1 MRSSDIVIHTED
13 LLPANIDR
21 WSLGHIHTPWESKII
36 NAGYPG
42 FPGMDSNPWGKR
54 DFVPAMN
61 LITDGKV
68 ERLPYGTPMRKKITD
83 PALAIDPTVA
93 YWLVSDNPNAML
105 PASVHPWSR
114 VTFDEVRNETRR
126 VTKEQAKDVK
136 KLSDLYKLIDPTV
149 TTDVLDLVD
158 TIPRGHASS
167 QDAVDLRMSYPAGQG
182 LYVLPH
188 KTVTFDPCKTR
199 RRGDKPDGR

>member
-1 MRSSDIVIHTED
+1 
-13 LLPANIDR
+13 
-21 WSLGHIHTPWESKII
+21 
-36 NAGYPG
+36 
-42 FPGMDSNPWGKR
+42 MDNPWGKR

-61 LITDGKV
+61 LITDGKAPAL
-68 ERLPYGTPMRKKITD
+68 RPMRKKITD

-158 TIPRGHASS
+158 TIPRGPRVKSRMRSFRCHTCRSRAVRSS
-167 QDAVDLRMSYPAGQG
+167 AQ
-182 LYVLPH
+182 
-188 KTVTFDPCKTR
+188 KTVTFDLAKLADGVTSLM
-199 RRGDKPDGR
+199 GDNGIGQE

>member
-158 TIPRGHASS
+158 TIPRGPRVKSRM
-167 QDAVDLRMSYPAGQG
+167 LLIFRMSYPARSRA
-182 LYVLPH
+182 VRSSAP
-188 KTVTFDPCKTR
+188 R
-199 RRGDKPDGR
+199 RLRSILQNSQTG

>member
-61 LITDGKV
+61 LVSLLQMGPKPYV
-68 ERLPYGTPMRKKITD
+68 ECHPNPYGTPMRKKITD

-136 KLSDLYKLIDPTV
+136 KLSDLYKLIDPNC
-149 TTDVLDLVD
+149 
-158 TIPRGHASS
+158 
-167 QDAVDLRMSYPAGQG
+167 Y
-182 LYVLPH
+182 Y
-188 KTVTFDPCKTR
+188 
-199 RRGDKPDGR
+199 

>member
-1 MRSSDIVIHTED
+1 MHKENNPDIIMRSSDMSTVSCLI
-13 LLPANIDR
+13 LPDG
-21 WSLGHIHTPWESKII
+21 SGHIRESNIT
-36 NAGYPG
+36 GYPG

-167 QDAVDLRMSYPAGQG
+167 QDAVDLRMSYLQVKGCTFFRT
-182 LYVLPH
+182 
-188 KTVTFDPCKTR
+188 KT
-199 RRGDKPDGR
+199 G